1 MAKLAIHTPSGHT
14 IEAPLEMWVIAI
26 IGALPREVAQQMLA
40 RVGQQD
46 GASIIPDKYRL
57 GEDALGTITIVERP
71 TVDLG
76 GRV

>member
-1 MAKLAIHTPSGHT
+1 VAKLAIHTPSGHT